1 MRFACCAYMLRA
13 VLKPGGLP
21 PRAGTRRKR
30 DADNDLRGAGGGRR
44 SVDRRLDLLDLDLMD
59 VAAPV
64 VAPAAGAC
72 IIYFYGTLIAW
83 AVGLALLGIGALFVY
98 RAVAR
103 RRRRDESDPSK

>member
-1 MRFACCAYMLRA
+1 MLTTIFVALAA
-13 VLKPGGLP
+13 VVVLLI
-21 PRAGTRRKR
+21 A
-30 DADNDLRGAGGGRR
+30 AWIF
-44 SVDRRLDLLDLDLMD
+44 LDLDLMD